1 MVQIQI
7 ILSIFCCVIELWVLW
22 DSDYIEEAKS
32 MLNLNLSLNVLIE
45 ILSVRQR
52 DNIWRHGRNAA
63 LISNRGDYS
72 IVFPSGRCY
81 NCHGFKGKLAT

>member
-1 MVQIQI
+1 MVKTQI

-52 DNIWRHGRNAA
+52 DNIWRYGRNAA

-72 IVFPSGRCY
+72 IVFPPSRCY